1 MQRILMVFKTQVIV
15 AVKLKFVLE
24 LQMICSWKKKK
35 ENLHILFYI
44 YAGLDLLA
52 VSTD

>member
-1 MQRILMVFKTQVIV
+1 MVFKTQVIV

-24 LQMICSWKKKK
+24 LQMICSGKKK